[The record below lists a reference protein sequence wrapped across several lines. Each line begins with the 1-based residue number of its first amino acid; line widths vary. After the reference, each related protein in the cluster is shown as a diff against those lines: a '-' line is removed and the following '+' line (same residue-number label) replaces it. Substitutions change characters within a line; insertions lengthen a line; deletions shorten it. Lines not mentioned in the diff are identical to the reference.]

1 MTDDSIKALE
11 ELEHKR
17 RYAHSYKQ
25 MELINERRRKKREEG
40 NNAEHIA

>member
-1 MTDDSIKALE
+1 MSTDSAKALE

-25 MELINERRRKKREEG
+25 MELINERKRKEKEE
-40 NNAEHIA
+40 EERVE